1 MKKLF
6 VFLFAFPLFFISC
19 DKNGEE
25 SNDLFKS
32 PLVNWSLTKSQVKAK
47 ETHTLIEDTAGED
60 ILLLFGPWDSHGDGS
75 LKYSGDDFFS
85 TITYGFYNDNKLLEC
100 VRCSF
105 DLTNVV
111 TEKQV
116 VAFLQRKYNN
126 EYAIRYPSE
135 GGRTYVFKTSFGIV
149 VLEIKSTA
157 IITFTKSKHDWYYK

>member
-60 ILLLFGPWDSHGDGS
+60 I
-75 LKYSGDDFFS
+75 
-85 TITYGFYNDNKLLEC
+85 
-100 VRCSF
+100 
-105 DLTNVV
+105 
-111 TEKQV
+111 
-116 VAFLQRKYNN
+116 
-126 EYAIRYPSE
+126 
-135 GGRTYVFKTSFGIV
+135 
-149 VLEIKSTA
+149 
-157 IITFTKSKHDWYYK
+157 